1 VTFNISLST
10 TTLLMLLAPRVAR
23 QTGRGGDR
31 AQSGPQP
38 PATAAG
44 DATSERTRRRRREAA
59 GAADDD
65 DNSSALVIFDSATG
79 RYGQKRLA

>member
-1 VTFNISLST
+1 MTFNISLST

-23 QTGRGGDR
+23 QTGRSGDR
-31 AQSGPQP
+31 AQGGPQP

-44 DATSERTRRRRREAA
+44 DGTAERPRRRRREAA

-65 DNSSALVIFDSATG
+65 DNSSALVIFDSAAG
-79 RYGQKRLA
+79 RYGQKGLA